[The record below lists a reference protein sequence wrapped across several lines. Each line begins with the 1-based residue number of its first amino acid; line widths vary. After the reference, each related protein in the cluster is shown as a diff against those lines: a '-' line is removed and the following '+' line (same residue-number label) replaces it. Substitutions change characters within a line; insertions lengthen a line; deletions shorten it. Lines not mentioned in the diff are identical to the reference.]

1 MDTPALTKW
10 IIWCAIAAV
19 VCAGILVTI
28 YLWHTWPTSS
38 GPGVATSTTQEQAP
52 ASPATLNTSA
62 QELQQSE
69 AQAGSASSSPAAL
82 NASQHAL
89 EQAQLQASQNTL
101 EQAQRAN
108 PSGASAASSTATQAQ
123 LQASQNA
130 LQQVE
135 AQQKVQEQ

>member
-1 MDTPALTKW
+1 MDTLALTKW
-10 IIWCAIAAV
+10 IIWCAIATL

-28 YLWHTWPTSS
+28 YLWHTWPAPS
-38 GPGVATSTTQEQAP
+38 GPGVASTTAQEQAP
-52 ASPATLNTSA
+52 ASPATLNTSD

-69 AQAGSASSSPAAL
+69 VQAQRANPSGNASAGSSAAT
-82 NASQHAL
+82 
-89 EQAQLQASQNTL
+89 QAQLQASQKAL

-108 PSGASAASSTATQAQ
+108 PSASAGPSAATQAQ

-130 LQQVE
+130 LEQVE